1 LGADLEN
8 PAAWAVLDTNVVL
21 DWLVFDD
28 PRSRSLGQ
36 CLFSGRLRWVA
47 TRAMLDE
54 LTEVLLRPVIAKHCI
69 NPEATLAGAHNY
81 CCLMPAPPSEGD
93 LAPTCKDPDDQMFID
108 LAWSTSAAWLF
119 SRDRALLELARP
131 ALARGIHIT
140 TPALW
145 TGICDAVTVKQA

>member
-1 LGADLEN
+1 MV
-8 PAAWAVLDTNVVL
+8 WAVLDTNVVL

-36 CLFSGRLRWVA
+36 CLVSGRLRWVA

-54 LTEVLLRPVIAKHCI
+54 LTEVLLRPVIARHCI
-69 NPEATLAGAHNY
+69 NPEATLAGVHKY
-81 CCLMPAPPSEGD
+81 CCPMPAPPSGVD
-93 LAPTCKDPDDQMFID
+93 PAPACADPDDQMFID

-119 SRDRALLELARP
+119 SRDRALLELAKP
-131 ALARGIHIT
+131 ARARGIHIT

-145 TGICDAVTVKQA
+145 TGIGDTVTVTRP